1 VLVPHTRKQVAVVPD
16 FDTPDPLRLRFKVA
30 AGEVTLRLTETAV
43 TRVRVDGDSADAIDH
58 TRVELDGDQMTIE
71 GPRRSGLFRTA
82 PQLTISVEA
91 PNGSSLDAELQSS
104 ELHVTG
110 ELSDARVRSG
120 SGDVDIEQA
129 SGDVAID
136 AGSGD
141 VRVEHLE
148 GDGTL
153 RSGSGDL
160 EVAAT
165 TGRIQAST
173 GSGDVQLARVD
184 GAADVRSGSGDV
196 VVEHSTAD
204 LAISTASGDQQVL
217 RTGGG
222 TLRLKSASGDV
233 HVGVSEGIAAWLD
246 INTISG
252 DVSSA
257 LGRSPEPEPD
267 EPRVAVH
274 VNTVSGDVHLFH
286 A

>member
-1 VLVPHTRKQVAVVPD
+1 MPD
-16 FDTPDPLRLRFKVA
+16 FDTPDPLRLRIKVA
-30 AGEVTLRLTETAV
+30 AGEVTLRLTDTAV

-58 TRVELDGDQMTIE
+58 TRVELNGEELTIE

-82 PQLTISVEA
+82 PELIISVEA
-91 PNGSSLDAELQSS
+91 PTGSSLEAELQSA

-129 SGDVAID
+129 SGALAID

-141 VRVEHLE
+141 VRVERIDGE
-148 GDGTL
+148 GTL

-160 EVAAT
+160 DVAAT
-165 TGRIQAST
+165 MGRIQAST

-196 VVEHSTAD
+196 VVKHSTAD
-204 LAISTASGDQQVL
+204 LAINTASGDQQVL

-233 HVGVSEGIAAWLD
+233 HVGVTEGIAAWLD

-252 DVSSA
+252 DVSFA
-257 LGRSPEPEPD
+257 LGRSPEPEQD

-274 VNTVSGDVHLFH
+274 VDTVSGDVHLFH
-286 A
+286 S

>member
-1 VLVPHTRKQVAVVPD
+1 MRD
-16 FDTPDPLRLRFKVA
+16 FDTPDRLRLRVKVA
-30 AGEVTLRLTETAV
+30 AGEVNLRLTDTTV
-43 TRVRVDGDSADAIDH
+43 TRVHVDGDSADAIEH
-58 TRVELDGDQMTIE
+58 TRVDLNGDQLIIE

-82 PQLTISVEA
+82 PELTISVEA
-91 PNGSSLDAELQSS
+91 PTGSSLDAELQSA

-110 ELSDARVRSG
+110 ELSQARVRSG
-120 SGDVDIEQA
+120 SGDVDIEHA
-129 SGDVAID
+129 SGEVAVD

-141 VRVEHLE
+141 VQVERLDGE
-148 GDGTL
+148 GTL

-160 EVAAT
+160 DVTAT
-165 TGRIQAST
+165 SGRIQAST
-173 GSGDVQLARVD
+173 GSGDVQLGRVD

-233 HVGVSEGIAAWLD
+233 HVGVTEGIAAWLD

-257 LGRSPEPEPD
+257 LGRSPEPDPD

-274 VNTVSGDVHLFH
+274 VNTISGDVHLFH
-286 A
+286 S